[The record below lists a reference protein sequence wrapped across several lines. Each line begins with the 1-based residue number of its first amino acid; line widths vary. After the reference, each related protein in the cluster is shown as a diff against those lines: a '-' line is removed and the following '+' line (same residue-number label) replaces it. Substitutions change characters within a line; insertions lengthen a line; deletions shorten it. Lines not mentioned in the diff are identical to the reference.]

1 MSDRLSQ
8 PEADRVGA
16 DHPETEHLETD
27 HLEADRMEADQTL
40 SPERTVS
47 SGRTVADLVVARA
60 RAVPDALAVAQWDEE
75 ITYRELAGRAAA
87 LAARLGALGVGPET
101 RVGICMERR
110 PALLVAIY
118 GVLLAGGCYVPLD
131 PAGPRLR
138 LRDMAVDAGLEVM
151 VADRAGAE
159 AAGEAG
165 LRCVAVP
172 GPAESVDLAAVPDCP
187 AAPDNLAY
195 VLYTSGSTGRPK
207 GVLVT
212 HHNLADFVLGTIET
226 VGAGPDTR
234 ALGFS
239 SLSFDASALDLFV
252 PLIVGGSVHIAG
264 DADRSDPTR
273 LQRFVAEHRITW
285 GFVTPAVLALLDP
298 ATLPDWQ
305 VVMAGGEAVPAE
317 LVNRWP
323 GRRFVNVYGPTEA
336 TVSAATAELAAP
348 QATPVPIGHPT
359 PGHRCYVVDD
369 HFRLVEPGAEGEL
382 LIGGPGVTR
391 GYLNRPALT
400 AAAFVPDPFSGE
412 AGARLY
418 RTGDMA
424 RYADDGQLV
433 YLGRR
438 DGQVKIRGQRIEL
451 GEIATVLQEHPAV
464 AQAAVEAVPRPGGG
478 LELVAFLTPEDAP
491 ADPGYAASRLTV
503 AMLPGRV
510 LRLPELPLNSS
521 GKVDRSRLR
530 ELAAEERPA
539 DDSPEGETATER
551 ALAAV
556 WRRLGVGADFFAG
569 GGDSITAM
577 RLVAAA
583 RSELGLDVT
592 VDDVFAGRTLPEIAA
607 RFDGAARLAGPE
619 LTLGHPPTLAPPQR
633 RLWFLDQ
640 LAPEAAPYNI
650 ALAERLRGPLEV
662 AALRTALRTVA
673 ERHDVL
679 RWRIRQRAGVPY
691 AVCEPPSDVDL
702 TVVDLSGYGQA
713 QREAQLRTRL
723 AAGAS
728 APFDLAGGSPWR
740 AWLYVLAPDEH
751 VLALTL
757 HHAVFDGWS
766 RDTLY
771 TDLSAAYTAAVT
783 GRAVD
788 LPPLRASYADYA
800 VWRAERDS
808 RTGEAD
814 LAWWAGHLSGA
825 PTVLDLPRDRPRPAV
840 QTYRGAEARVALP
853 PGTDAAVRAL
863 AADLG
868 ATPAGVLL
876 AGLGRLLHR
885 LTGAADHVVG
895 AVVADRRVAA
905 FDDLVGF
912 FIDMVPL
919 RLRSDDRTDFAT
931 HVRRCTRE
939 LLDVAAHPAAP
950 LERVV
955 EELGIRRDTSRA
967 PLVQVMFNVLN
978 LTEPRLELPGVRGET
993 IEVDKPGSPFDL
1005 TVYVA
1010 ERDGGFSVEVVYN
1023 PDLFDAA
1030 RIDAMLADY
1039 VNVVGALA
1047 ADPATPMGAVALPG
1061 RVSPEAAPGAMRV
1074 ADPVAV
1080 APSAGQGTGSTAT
1093 EELIATI
1100 WREVLERDGVG
1111 PDDNFFDIGGHS
1123 LALAAVHA
1131 RLCVQLD
1138 RELRMVDLFRYPNI
1152 RSLAAYLDAE
1162 SPAGGSAGHPQAGN
1176 PELARAASRAEARR
1190 NRTRRPR
1197 RVHSTTGQ
1205 ENDHDQ

>member
-1 MSDRLSQ
+1 MNDQPLL
-8 PEADRVGA
+8 PEADRLPP
-16 DHPETEHLETD
+16 PE
-27 HLEADRMEADQTL
+27 
-40 SPERTVS
+40 
-47 SGRTVADLVVARA
+47 GTVADLIVARA
-60 RAVPDALAVAQWDEE
+60 RTAPDAVAVAQWDEK
-75 ITYRELAGRAAA
+75 ITYRELVGRATV

-101 RVGICMERR
+101 RVGICLERR
-110 PALLVAIY
+110 PAMVVALL
-118 GVLLAGGCYVPLD
+118 GVLLSGGCYVPLD
-131 PAGPRLR
+131 PDGPRLR
-138 LRDMAVDAGLEVM
+138 LRDIAADAGLDV
-151 VADRAGAE
+151 VVCDRAGAE

-172 GPAESVDLAAVPDCP
+172 DLADLTEPVDPAAVSACP

-212 HHNLADFVLGTIET
+212 HRNLAAFVLERAAST
-226 VGAGPDTR
+226 GADQTTR
-234 ALGFS
+234 ALGVC
-239 SLSFDASALDLFV
+239 SLGFDASVIDLFV
-252 PLIVGGSVHIAG
+252 PLALGGALQLAG
-264 DADRSDPTR
+264 DADRTDPAR
-273 LQRFVAEHRITW
+273 LQRFIAAHEVTW
-285 GFVTPAVLALLDP
+285 GVITPAVLSLLDP
-298 ATLPDWQ
+298 AALPGWRL
-305 VVMAGGEAVPAE
+305 VMCGGDAVPPG
-317 LVNRWP
+317 LVNLWGTP
-323 GRRFVNVYGPTEA
+323 GRRFVNVYGPTET
-336 TVSAATAELAAP
+336 TVVVVTAELTAP

-369 HFRLVEPGAEGEL
+369 RLRPVEPGAEGEL
-382 LIGGPGVTR
+382 LVGGPGVSR
-391 GYLNRPALT
+391 GYLDRPGLT
-400 AAAFVPDPFSGE
+400 AEVFVPDPFSGE
-412 AGARLY
+412 VGARLY
-418 RTGDMA
+418 RTGDMV
-424 RYADDGQLV
+424 RYAGDGQLV

-438 DGQVKIRGQRIEL
+438 DGQVKIRGQRVEL
-451 GEIATVLQEHPAV
+451 GEIAAVLAEHPAV
-464 AQAAVEAVPRPGGG
+464 TQAAVEAVPRPGGG

-491 ADPGYAASRLTV
+491 ADPGYAASRLTA
-503 AMLPGRV
+503 AMLPERV
-510 LRLPELPLNSS
+510 LRLPRLPVNTS

-539 DDSPEGETATER
+539 DDAPEGETAAER
-551 ALAAV
+551 ALATV
-556 WRRLGVGADFFAG
+556 WRRLGIGTDFFTS

-583 RSELGLDVT
+583 RDELGLDVT
-592 VDDVFAGRTLPEIAA
+592 VEDVFAGRTLPGIAE
-607 RFDGAARLAGPE
+607 RFDRAARLPGPE

-650 ALAERLRGPLEV
+650 ALAETLNGPLEV
-662 AALRTALRTVA
+662 PALRAALRAVA

-679 RWRIRQRAGVPY
+679 RWRIRQTAGVPY
-691 AVCEPPSDVDL
+691 AVCEPPAEVDL
-702 TVVDLSGYGQA
+702 TVVDLRGYGQA
-713 QREAQLRTRL
+713 ERETQLRTRL

-728 APFDLAGGSPWR
+728 VPFDLADGSPWR
-740 AWLYVLAPDEH
+740 AWLYVLGPDEH

-766 RDTLY
+766 RDALY

-783 GRAVD
+783 GRTPD
-788 LPPLRASYADYA
+788 LVPLRASYADYA
-800 VWRAERDS
+800 VWRAERDL
-808 RTGEAD
+808 RDGEAD
-814 LAWWAGHLSGA
+814 LAWWAEHLRGA
-825 PTVLDLPRDRPRPAV
+825 PTVLELPRDRPRPAV
-840 QTYRGAEARVALP
+840 QTYRGAEARAVLP
-853 PGTDAAVRAL
+853 PDADAAVRAL
-863 AADLG
+863 AAGLG

-885 LTGAADHVVG
+885 LTGTADHVIG

-919 RLRSDDRTDFAT
+919 RLRSDDHADFAA
-931 HVRRCTRE
+931 HVQRCTRE

-978 LTEPRLELPGVRGET
+978 LTEPRLELGGLRSET
-993 IEVDKPGSPFDL
+993 VEVDKPGSPFDL

-1010 ERDGGFSVEVVYN
+1010 ERNGRFSVEVVYN

-1030 RIDAMLADY
+1030 RVDAMLIDY
-1039 VNVVGALA
+1039 VNVVGTLA
-1047 ADPATPMGAVALPG
+1047 ADPATPVGAVALPG
-1061 RVSPEAAPGAMRV
+1061 RVTPDAAPGAMRV
-1074 ADPVAV
+1074 AEPAATSQSPV
-1080 APSAGQGTGSTAT
+1080 GTGSAAT
-1093 EELIATI
+1093 QELIAAI
-1100 WREVLERDGVG
+1100 WCEVLERDHVG
-1111 PDDNFFDIGGHS
+1111 ADDNFFDIGGHS
-1123 LALAAVHA
+1123 LALAAVHG
-1131 RLCVQLD
+1131 RLSVRLD

-1152 RSLAAYLDAE
+1152 RTLAAYLDT
-1162 SPAGGSAGHPQAGN
+1162 PAGGSPGHPEAVN